1 MDEILS
7 QQIEALLGTQYST
20 KGLGKNIVTLSGFL
34 ADYPLPEDIASQ
46 LERLSRLVVLQDQ
59 FDALL
64 QSLNQ
69 ATAHTTPSRND
80 AATGTP
86 QPSDQWRGRILD
98 QIESVR
104 ADINATSPI
113 NYSDLIAWLA
123 GRARE
128 RNILRM
134 RSRR

>member
-20 KGLGKNIVTLSGFL
+20 KGLGKNIITLSGFL
-34 ADYPLPEDIASQ
+34 ADYPLPEDIATQ
-46 LERLSRLVVLQDQ
+46 LERLSRLVVLQDM
-59 FDALL
+59 FDVLL

-69 ATAHTTPSRND
+69 STASTSVSRSD
-80 AATGTP
+80 ASTGTP
-86 QPSDQWRGRILD
+86 PAPDQWRGRILD

-104 ADINATSPI
+104 ADISATSPI
-113 NYSDLIAWLA
+113 NFSELIAWLA
-123 GRARE
+123 ARARE
-128 RNILRM
+128 RNLLRV